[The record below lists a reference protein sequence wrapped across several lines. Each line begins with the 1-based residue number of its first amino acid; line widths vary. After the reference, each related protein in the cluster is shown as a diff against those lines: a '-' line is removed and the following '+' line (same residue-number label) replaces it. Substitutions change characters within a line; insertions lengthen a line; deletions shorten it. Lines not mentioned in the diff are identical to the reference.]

1 MKTEDIEY
9 RGYSADEVREFVK
22 LLRGL
27 RDLPAA
33 ELAGMEKLA
42 DLLKHYESTTDAD
55 IEAEVR
61 RYYPSV

>member
-1 MKTEDIEY
+1 MRT
-9 RGYSADEVREFVK
+9 YSADEVREFVN
-22 LLRGL
+22 LLRGS

-42 DLLKHYESTTDAD
+42 DLLKHYETMTDAN
-55 IEAEVR
+55 IEAEVQ

>member
-1 MKTEDIEY
+1 MRT
-9 RGYSADEVREFVK
+9 YSADEVQEFGK

-33 ELAGMEKLA
+33 KLAGMEKLA
-42 DLLKHYESTTDAD
+42 DLMKHYYESMTDAD